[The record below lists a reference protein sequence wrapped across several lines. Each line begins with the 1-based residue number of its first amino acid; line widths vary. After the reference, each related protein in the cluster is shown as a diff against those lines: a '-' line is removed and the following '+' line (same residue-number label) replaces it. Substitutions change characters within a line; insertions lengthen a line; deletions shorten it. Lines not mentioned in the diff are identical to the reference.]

1 MSGNEFYIEGKDN
14 HYDNGGVAEAQ
25 SGKGGGILPPDD
37 GEKLSPIVRR
47 CQQGEREALGTLYE
61 MYKKMIYNIAY
72 RMTSNHADSEEIV
85 QEVFL
90 KVYQKIGSFRGD
102 SSFSCWLYRIAVN
115 QSFSYWR
122 RRGRRGGKG
131 LLPLSARE
139 NLWQQNK
146 NGQRALFHH
155 YLQRAI
161 GSLPGSC
168 RAVLVLHDIEGFTHQ
183 EIAAIREC
191 SVGSSKSLL
200 AKARLKM
207 RRHLQPHISI
217 LK

>member
-1 MSGNEFYIEGKDN
+1 MSGNELYIERKDN
-14 HYDNGGVAEAQ
+14 HSDNGGFAETQ
-25 SGKGGGILPPDD
+25 SGKGGGIPPPDD
-37 GEKLSPIVRR
+37 VEKLSPIVRR

-115 QSFSYWR
+115 QGFSYWR
-122 RRGRRGGKG
+122 RKGRRGGKE
-131 LLPLSARE
+131 LLPLSVGE
-139 NLWQQNK
+139 NLRQQK
-146 NGQRALFHH
+146 KEGERVLFHH

-161 GSLPGSC
+161 ASLPGSY
-168 RAVLVLHDIEGFTHQ
+168 RAVFVLHDIEGFTHQ
-183 EIAAIREC
+183 EVATITGC
-191 SVGSSKSLL
+191 SVGSSKSML

-217 LK
+217 LE